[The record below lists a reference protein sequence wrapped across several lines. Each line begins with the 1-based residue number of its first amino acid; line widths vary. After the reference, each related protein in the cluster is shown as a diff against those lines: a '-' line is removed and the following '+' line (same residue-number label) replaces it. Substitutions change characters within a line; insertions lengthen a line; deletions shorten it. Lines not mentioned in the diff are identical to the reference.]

1 MGSKSVNRAER
12 RRQEKA
18 KSKVHIMTRDDIM
31 YDKGLRA
38 GLMEGMKMEAGQSV
52 RLMTTA
58 LAAVLHR
65 EYGFGTRRLHEV
77 LSHVAGTLE
86 SFQNDSD
93 RERRAREW
101 IKKETHLDLDDYT
114 GARIIELREEMQ
126 KEYDMG
132 VIQKHERGNE
142 LGIGAD
148 NHGMP
153 VSSGD
158 RTVGNHL
165 LGDEFGMA
173 GGKEFRA

>member
-1 MGSKSVNRAER
+1 MNRAER

-18 KSKVHIMTRDDIM
+18 KAKVHVMTRDDLM

-38 GLMEGMKMEAGQSV
+38 GLMEGMKLEAGQSV

-77 LSHVAGTLE
+77 LSHVSGTLMT
-86 SFQNDSD
+86 FQEDLD

-101 IKKETHLDLDDYT
+101 ILKETKLDLDDYT

-126 KEYDMG
+126 KNYDMG
-132 VIQKHERGNE
+132 IIVKR
-142 LGIGAD
+142 
-148 NHGMP
+148 
-153 VSSGD
+153 
-158 RTVGNHL
+158 
-165 LGDEFGMA
+165 
-173 GGKEFRA
+173 GKEE

>member
-1 MGSKSVNRAER
+1 MNRAER
-12 RRQEKA
+12 RREQKA
-18 KSKVHIMTRDDIM
+18 KSKVHVITRDDLM

-38 GLMEGMKMEAGQSV
+38 GLMEGMKLEAGQSV

-65 EYGFGTRRLHEV
+65 EYGFGTKRLHDV

-101 IKKETHLDLDDYT
+101 ILKETHLDLDDYT

-126 KEYDMG
+126 KNYDMG
-132 VIQKHERGNE
+132 VIKKHERSNE
-142 LGIGAD
+142 LGERIS
-148 NHGMP
+148 NHGDGA
-153 VSSGD
+153 SSSNESL
-158 RTVGNHL
+158 GNHL
-165 LGDEFGMA
+165 YGDEFWLA
-173 GGKEFRA
+173 CSKEFRK

>member
-1 MGSKSVNRAER
+1 MNRAER
-12 RRQEKA
+12 RREQKA
-18 KSKVHIMTRDDIM
+18 KSKVHVMTRDDLM

-38 GLMEGMKMEAGQSV
+38 GLMEGMKLEAGQSV

-65 EYGFGTRRLHEV
+65 EYGFGTKRLHEV

-101 IKKETHLDLDDYT
+101 ILKETHLDLDDYT

-132 VIQKHERGNE
+132 KVVRHEADE
-142 LGIGAD
+142 LGKRVGD
-148 NHGMP
+148 NGLP
-153 VSSGD
+153 VSSGN
-158 RTVGNHL
+158 RAVGNHL
-165 LGDEFGMA
+165 LGDEFWMA